1 MKTYLIALAVYTA
14 FSFIQPARA
23 ELPSWKDNPAYHQLQ
38 RDMEQSQ
45 KVYIPQVIEPLD
57 TYGSQRRMNR
67 QYQQQQIQDQL
78 QQQQQQLQYQQHQE
92 HMRNQGWGRP
102 GLDGGY

>member
-14 FSFIQPARA
+14 FSFIQPVRA

-57 TYGSQRRMNR
+57 YGLQRRMNR

>member
-14 FSFIQPARA
+14 FSFVAPARA
-23 ELPSWKDNPAYHQLQ
+23 YHDGRSPAQYELDQQHHQRQTDRDGLQ
-38 RDMEQSQ
+38 M
-45 KVYIPQVIEPLD
+45 
-57 TYGSQRRMNR
+57 RMNQQY
-67 QYQQQQIQDQL
+67 QYQQLQNQM

-102 GLDGGY
+102 GLDGGVR

>member
-1 MKTYLIALAVYTA
+1 MKPYLIALAVYTA
-14 FSFIQPARA
+14 FSFISPARA
-23 ELPSWKDNPAYHQLQ
+23 DLDDLLRRPNKQTEREYVP
-38 RDMEQSQ
+38 
-45 KVYIPQVIEPLD
+45 YIPQVIEPLD
-57 TYGSQRRMNR
+57 YGLQRRMNR
-67 QYQQQQIQDQL
+67 QYQQQQLQDQL